1 MYVYVDLTE
10 RWLIRTDLESVAEGV
25 VGRPIC
31 KVDVCACII
40 ERREVQRGQV
50 EQMVS

>member
-1 MYVYVDLTE
+1 MCVYACLTE
-10 RWLIRTDLESVAEGV
+10 RWLIRTDLESA
-25 VGRPIC
+25 GREKKVPIC

-40 ERREVQRGQV
+40 GQRGGVQRGQV